1 MELVFIRHGQGEHT
15 LNLPISLQNPDPAL
29 TKEGTIQAKSL
40 RNQFPLSKK
49 DVLIIS
55 PIRRTLQTASI
66 WSEDINCRKIV
77 RPLVSPRMFP
87 QNPEW
92 SPLPC
97 DEILKREMIKDE
109 FPGFVI
115 DEDLPNNLWIK
126 GINTIP
132 EYEFNSLA
140 DNFINCCKQLRKKRI
155 YIISHDGT
163 ITSYR
168 QFITRGKLSR
178 EDFPKE
184 TGWFKIDC

>member
-1 MELVFIRHGQGEHT
+1 MELIFIRHGQSEHT
-15 LNLPISLQNPDPAL
+15 LNLPKSLQNPDPAL
-29 TKEGTIQAKSL
+29 TEGGIIQAKSL
-40 RNQFPLSKK
+40 RNQFPLSDK

-55 PIRRTLQTASI
+55 PIRRSLQTALI
-66 WSEDINCRKIV
+66 WSEGINCRKIV
-77 RPLVSPRMFP
+77 SPLVSPRMFP

-92 SPLPC
+92 NPLPC
-97 DEILKREMIKDE
+97 DEILKKEMIKDE

-115 DEDLPNNLWIK
+115 DEDLPINLWIK
-126 GINTIP
+126 GINTLP

-140 DNFINCCKQLRKKRI
+140 DNFLIWCKQLGKKRI

-184 TGWFKIDC
+184 TDWFKIDC